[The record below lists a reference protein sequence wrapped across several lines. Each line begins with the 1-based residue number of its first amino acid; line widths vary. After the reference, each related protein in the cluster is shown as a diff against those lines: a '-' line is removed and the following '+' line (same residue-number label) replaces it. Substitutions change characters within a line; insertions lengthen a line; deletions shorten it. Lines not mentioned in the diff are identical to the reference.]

1 MKLKSS
7 YFYNTVYDID
17 YKNLKEIGIDTLI
30 FDIDNTLASY
40 DSLYPDK
47 KLLNLFSELK
57 KDGFKLYLLSNNN
70 KKRVKTFSEKANL
83 PYKSRA
89 LKPFKFNILRAIK
102 FLGSK
107 KSRTVLI
114 GDQIFTDIWG
124 ANRVGIK
131 SVLVNPISSKED
143 KFVAFKRRFERL
155 VNKK

>member
-17 YKNLKEIGIDTLI
+17 YKNLKKIGIDTLI

-70 KKRVKTFSEKANL
+70 KKRVKTFSEKANH
-83 PYKSRA
+83 
-89 LKPFKFNILRAIK
+89 LRKATQY
-102 FLGSK
+102 F
-107 KSRTVLI
+107 
-114 GDQIFTDIWG
+114 
-124 ANRVGIK
+124 
-131 SVLVNPISSKED
+131 
-143 KFVAFKRRFERL
+143 
-155 VNKK
+155 